1 VLFSLYFWLLSPRDA
16 PTKPLFDTNL
26 QKRQQSHLRQ
36 DTHPGTDIPSTP
48 VTIINMKIMLSSRRH
63 LLGGLAALAGAAAP
77 LARSASPA
85 PAGDDM
91 PHKIVYQ
98 VNQADE
104 HYQEAIL
111 NSVGALLGKYPDEI
125 SIVVVAWGPGIH
137 LLAKQPKRPVP
148 KLLQDRVK
156 SMATSYGVRFIACGN
171 TMQTI
176 GWEASD
182 MLDVVQ
188 VKDVGA
194 AAVMELQ
201 QKGYAYLAW

>member
-1 VLFSLYFWLLSPRDA
+1 
-16 PTKPLFDTNL
+16 
-26 QKRQQSHLRQ
+26 
-36 DTHPGTDIPSTP
+36 
-48 VTIINMKIMLSSRRH
+48 MKLTFPSRRH
-63 LLGGLAALAGAAAP
+63 LLGALTALAG
-77 LARSASPA
+77 SATTVHATTPAQTAKVAPA
-85 PAGDDM
+85 PASDDT

-98 VNQADE
+98 LNQADE

-111 NSVGALLGKYPDEI
+111 NSVGALLTKYVDEV

-137 LLAKQPKRPVP
+137 LLARQPKRPVA
-148 KLLQDRVK
+148 KLLQDRVR

-182 MLDVVQ
+182 MLPVVQ
-188 VKDVGA
+188 IQDVGA